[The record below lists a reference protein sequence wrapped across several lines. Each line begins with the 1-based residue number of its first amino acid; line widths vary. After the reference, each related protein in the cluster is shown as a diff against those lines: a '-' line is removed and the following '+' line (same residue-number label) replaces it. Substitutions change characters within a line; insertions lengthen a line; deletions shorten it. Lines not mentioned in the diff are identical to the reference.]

1 MLAQLAS
8 LHETTPQ
15 AAHPH
20 SALSLISKP
29 IRLLSYSIA
38 LQHTNS
44 IYNSQIIQR
53 KDMACEKILPI
64 NNEKTGQKKPWTLVS
79 SMTQKPWTLV
89 SSIRIVDMYEHLDAT
104 FIKHINDTKTLVTGY
119 RGWSPWV
126 EYMGGLKQGIHV
138 ALVFSIKLMKTAT
151 HSIKLMKTATQTMQ
165 RTHINKQL
173 APQLT
178 YLWS

>member
-64 NNEKTGQKKPWTLVS
+64 NNEKTGQKKNLNIG
-79 SMTQKPWTLV
+79 QL
-89 SSIRIVDMYEHLDAT
+89 
-104 FIKHINDTKTLVTGY
+104 NDTKTLNIGQLNTYSG
-119 RGWSPWV
+119 
-126 EYMGGLKQGIHV
+126 HV
-138 ALVFSIKLMKTAT
+138 
-151 HSIKLMKTATQTMQ
+151 
-165 RTHINKQL
+165 
-173 APQLT
+173 
-178 YLWS
+178 